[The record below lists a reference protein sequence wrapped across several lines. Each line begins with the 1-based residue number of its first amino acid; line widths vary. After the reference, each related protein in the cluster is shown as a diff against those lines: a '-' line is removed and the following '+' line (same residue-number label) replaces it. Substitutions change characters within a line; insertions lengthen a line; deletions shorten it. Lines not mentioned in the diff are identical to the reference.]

1 MKSGGSKGL
10 KPIPK
15 LMTDEHAA
23 EFVEKANLTEYDLS
37 VFRPAQ
43 FRMEKKKRR
52 G

>member
-1 MKSGGSKGL
+1 MERGK
-10 KPIPK
+10 KPIPR
-15 LMTDEHAA
+15 LLTDEDAA
-23 EFVEKANLTEYDLS
+23 EFVEKANLAEYDLS